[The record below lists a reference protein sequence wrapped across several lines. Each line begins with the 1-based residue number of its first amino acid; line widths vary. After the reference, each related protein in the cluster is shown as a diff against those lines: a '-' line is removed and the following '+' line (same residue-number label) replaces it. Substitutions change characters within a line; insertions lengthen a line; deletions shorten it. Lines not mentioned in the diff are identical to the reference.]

1 MYTTTFVISY
11 QITYTHYLT
20 EEHIT
25 KYDTERIINRLLMK
39 TNQILKKKPSRS
51 HSILGYFVAIVENQL
66 ISILLILYYA
76 QAVI

>member
-39 TNQILKKKPSRS
+39 QIKYLKKNLLA
-51 HSILGYFVAIVENQL
+51 HTVYLDILSQSWKIN
-66 ISILLILYYA
+66 
-76 QAVI
+76 